1 MFRRALTILMFLAA
15 FGPAAPGFA
24 RPPQAKGSGAE
35 QAVDVAKAT
44 GEEKGKASGEQHG
57 RNARQDKH
65 RGADKHQDKHRGE
78 ELHKKS

>member
-1 MFRRALTILMFLAA
+1 MFKRVLAIVMFLAA
-15 FGPAAPGFA
+15 FGLAVPGFA

-57 RNARQDKH
+57 RNTHQNKH
-65 RGADKHQDKHRGE
+65 RGADR
-78 ELHKKS
+78 